1 MQICIQVL
9 SPNKRCL
16 AQCLLQEVFMLLH
29 LEHSHPPPGF
39 PTSYFLLALLC
50 LWGHADLPY
59 SRDHSLYEVHYGRLQ
74 LFSKAFRGDSCSS
87 LFQAKGTWGSLET
100 LAEAE
105 TSFLGFTLLS
115 WGPKAEPGPNM
126 SIPAGKQA
134 HGFECWCLC
143 HLSEGHMIVFSS
155 MVAESRTG
163 AAATPGRN
171 LNLGLLP
178 ALLFSLSVYTKDR
191 PHSMVSVQPNHD
203 THWAVNTHANTKRK
217 RKRKSGSLSISL
229 GMFICPS

>member
-16 AQCLLQEVFMLLH
+16 AQCLLQEVLMLLH
-29 LEHSHPPPGF
+29 LDSHPPPGF

-50 LWGHADLPY
+50 LWGHADLPC
-59 SRDHSLYEVHYGRLQ
+59 SRDHSLYKVHYGRLQ

-87 LFQAKGTWGSLET
+87 LFQAKGDLKQSGNLNWGRNLIF
-100 LAEAE
+100 
-105 TSFLGFTLLS
+105 SFKLLS
-115 WGPKAEPGPNM
+115 WGPKAEPGPNI
-126 SIPAGKQA
+126 SIPAGKQV

-143 HLSEGHMIVFSS
+143 HLSEGHMTVFSS
-155 MVAESRTG
+155 MVAESGTG

-171 LNLGLLP
+171 LNLGFLP
-178 ALLFSLSVYTKDR
+178 ALLFSPSVYTKDR